1 MAISRIPGFS
11 LLANLDRQGTDLSL
25 TSSGQTLQ
33 YWDVSN
39 YRIGINTNSPTQAL
53 EVVGNV
59 LVSNG
64 HLYTSANLSFDIGQN
79 DKRWGTAYIG
89 NVVANNATVGTVTAN
104 LFLGNTLNV
113 NVITA
118 NAIALSNVSIDVIT
132 ANLFAGG
139 NANLSYITSGT
150 LQSGTTTI
158 PASQYQVYVA
168 KNGSDSNNG
177 TINAPFLTIKA
188 AMAAAANI
196 SSPTGVSVQVAPG
209 SYTEDNPITIPP
221 KVSLMGDNLRNVSVV
236 PLTPTADIFYM
247 TNATYVWGITLRN
260 YLANGF
266 SYNSSTSSQNVF
278 VSPYIQNLTSAT
290 TTGTAVMV
298 NGDFVS
304 NISTKAMIVGFFT
317 IINQGGYG
325 IRLVNQAYSQLVN
338 IYTIACEVGIWAE
351 SGSFCT
357 LNGSDCSIGNIGL
370 RADGYGPLLTT
381 AQTVGYS
388 IGGQFILN
396 NFPRQPN
403 VNQVMII
410 NGDPN
415 FYSIDTITPID
426 AVTVE
431 VDVQEVYMGNLA
443 PGSNISF
450 YQRSKVVASAH
461 TFEYVGAG
469 TTPANALPQ
478 YGGLPDATKN
488 VIMTGGGQVTYTAT
502 DEKGNFFIGP
512 NLTINQATGTI
523 TGDAFDRSLFQI
535 LTPYILALE
544 VALS

>member
-1 MAISRIPGFS
+1 MAISRVPGYS

-25 TSSGQTLQ
+25 TSSGSTLQ
-33 YWDVSN
+33 YWDVVN
-39 YRIGINTNSPTQAL
+39 YRIGVNTNSPNQAL

-59 LVSNG
+59 LVTSG
-64 HLYTSANLSFDIGQN
+64 HLYTSANLSFDIGEN
-79 DKRWGTAYIG
+79 NNRWRTAYVG
-89 NVVANNATVGTVTAN
+89 NIVADTVTV
-104 LFLGNTLNV
+104 NT
-113 NVITA
+113 ITA
-118 NAIALSNVSIDVIT
+118 NTFAVSNVSVDVIT
-132 ANLFAGG
+132 SNLFVGG
-139 NANLSYITSGT
+139 NVDVNYITSGI

-158 PASQYQVYVA
+158 PASQYQIYVA
-168 KNGSDSNNG
+168 KNGSDSNDG
-177 TINAPFLTIKA
+177 TINAPYLTIKA

-209 SYTEDNPITIPP
+209 SYTENNPITIPP
-221 KVSLMGDNLRNVSVV
+221 RASLMGDNLRNVSVL
-236 PLTPTADIFYM
+236 PQTPSADMFYM

-298 NGDFVS
+298 DGNNVS
-304 NISTKAMIVGFFT
+304 AISTKAMIVGFFT

-325 IRLVNQAYSQLVN
+325 IRLVNSAYSQLVN

-357 LNGSDCSIGNIGL
+357 LNGSDCSIGNVGL
-370 RADGYGPLLTT
+370 RADGYGPLLSTG
-381 AQTVGYS
+381 QTVGYS
-388 IGGQFILN
+388 INGQFVLN
-396 NFPRQPN
+396 NLTAQPN

-415 FYSIDTITPID
+415 FYSIDTITKID
-426 AVTVE
+426 NVTYQVN
-431 VDVQEVYMGNLA
+431 VQEVYQANLA
-443 PGSNISF
+443 PSSNVSF
-450 YQRSKVVASAH
+450 YQRSKVIASAH

-469 TTPANALPQ
+469 TNPANALPQ

-488 VIMTGGGQVTYTAT
+488 VIFTGGGQVTYTAT

-523 TGDAFDRSLFQI
+523 SGDAFNRSLFQI
-535 LTPYILALE
+535 MTPYILALE